1 MKNFVLWL
9 KEMYRWIFRLPIR
22 HYYWWAVVLVGVSF
36 FAVGVSGWT
45 EKAFRLAGMFLQLGG
60 VFTVVWGILK
70 TRAEFGQPTVMSQFK
85 NWVKMFPPLHPL
97 PITVTA
103 RAILPGL
110 AGKGYGYSIHGPAAD
125 QTIEGRLTHLE
136 SIVKELEMAQGSAY
150 IAARQVDEK
159 AQQALDAQARQ
170 LSGQICAVETKIE
183 ATAVGGI
190 HVSAVGVVWLLF
202 GTIFGGAAPE
212 LQQLLTRW

>member
-1 MKNFVLWL
+1 MTKLVRWL
-9 KEMYRWIFRLPIR
+9 RALAHWMRSVPIKS
-22 HYYWWAVVLVGVSF
+22 HYWWALAVVVLFVAMAGVL
-36 FAVGVSGWT
+36 GWS
-45 EKAFRLAGMFLQLGG
+45 EKAFRLLGMVLQLGG
-60 VFTVVWGILK
+60 VLTVVWGILK
-70 TRAEFGQPTVMSQFK
+70 TRAEFGQPKVMSQFK

-125 QTIEGRLTHLE
+125 QTIEVRLTHLE

-150 IAARQVDEK
+150 IAARQADEK